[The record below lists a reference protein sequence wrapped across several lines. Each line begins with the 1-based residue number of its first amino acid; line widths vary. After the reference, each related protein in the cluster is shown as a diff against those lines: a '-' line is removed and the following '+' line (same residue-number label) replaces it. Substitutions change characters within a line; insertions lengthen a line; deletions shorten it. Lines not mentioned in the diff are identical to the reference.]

1 MSETKIPCGISN
13 RHIHVRKEDLETL
26 YGKGYTLSPKKD
38 LSQRGQFACEETVK
52 LVTMKGQIENV
63 RILGPERSS
72 TQVEISVTDSFAL
85 GIRAPFRESGD
96 TVGTPGVLV
105 VGPAGFKYIPEGV
118 IIPLRHIH
126 MDPQTASKLEV
137 QDKEIVSVE
146 TEGPRSVI
154 FNNVMVR
161 IREDFTLDFHID
173 TDEANAAGLNNS
185 SFVRIL
191 R

>member
-1 MSETKIPCGISN
+1 MNDARIPCGISN
-13 RHIHVRKEDLETL
+13 RHIHVSKEDLAIL
-26 YGKGYTLSPKKD
+26 FGKDYCLSPRKD
-38 LSQRGQFACEETVK
+38 LSQTGQFACEETVK
-52 LVTMKGQIENV
+52 LVSVKGQIENV
-63 RILGPERSS
+63 RILGPERSA
-72 TQVEISVTDSFAL
+72 TQVEISVTDSFTL

-96 TVGTPGVLV
+96 IAGTPGVLI
-105 VGPAGFKYIPEGV
+105 VGPKGFTYIPQGV

-126 MDPQTASKLEV
+126 MDPKTAQQLEV
-137 QDKEIVSVE
+137 KDKQIVSVE

-173 TDEANAAGLNNS
+173 TDEANAAGLHNG

-191 R
+191 G

>member
-1 MSETKIPCGISN
+1 MSEIKIPCGISN
-13 RHIHVRKEDLETL
+13 RHIHVSKEDLEAL
-26 YGKGYTLSPKKD
+26 FGKGYSLSPKKD
-38 LSQRGQFACEETVK
+38 LSQTGQFACEETVK
-52 LVTMKGQIENV
+52 LVTPKGQIENV
-63 RILGPERSS
+63 RILGPERNS
-72 TQVEISVTDSFAL
+72 TQVEISVTDSFTL
-85 GIRAPFRESGD
+85 GIRAPYRESGD
-96 TVGTPGVLV
+96 ISGTPGVLI

-126 MDPQTASKLEV
+126 MDPETAVKLEI

-154 FNNVMVR
+154 FNNVMIR
-161 IREDFTLDFHID
+161 IRGDFMLDFHID

>member
-1 MSETKIPCGISN
+1 MNDTRIPCGISN
-13 RHIHVRKEDLETL
+13 RHIHVSKEDLAILFGDE
-26 YGKGYTLSPKKD
+26 YCLSPKKD
-38 LSQRGQFACEETVK
+38 LSQTGQFACEETVK
-52 LVTMKGQIENV
+52 LVSAKGQIENV

-72 TQVEISVTDSFAL
+72 TQVEISVTDSFSL
-85 GIRAPFRESGD
+85 GIRPPFRESGD
-96 TVGTPGVLV
+96 IAGTPGVLIL
-105 VGPAGFKYIPEGV
+105 GPNGFKFIPEGV

-126 MDPQTASKLEV
+126 MDPKTAEKLDV
-137 QDKEIVSVE
+137 KDKQIVSVE
-146 TEGPRSVI
+146 TEGPRSVL
-154 FNNVMVR
+154 FNNVMIR